1 MRRQHVTRQGFAN
14 ERRRVTLSAMRTQRL
29 ARQPDMFAPQPDLFD
44 ASPEAELVEPPPAEF
59 VAGIRGE
66 LLDTLARVRAA
77 GTPPWRDLT
86 QTTLGEMRFH
96 SLARS
101 WLPADEAETLR
112 SEFAA
117 EMLRLYKAIGEA

>member
-1 MRRQHVTRQGFAN
+1 
-14 ERRRVTLSAMRTQRL
+14 MRTQRL
-29 ARQPDMFAPQPDLFD
+29 ARQPDLFAPQPDLFD
-44 ASPEAELVEPPPAEF
+44 AVPAAEPVEPPCPRF
-59 VAGIRGE
+59 VADIRAE

-77 GTPPWRDLT
+77 DTPPWRDLT

-101 WLPADEAETLR
+101 WLPSEEAETLR
-112 SEFAA
+112 AEFAA